1 MKILIQIS
9 LISLNTLEMKE
20 MRPSGEL
27 KQQVKLK
34 LTCQILKKEKDK
46 ICLAGDKN
54 ALISYVKNYIYEN
67 FDQNLS
73 LDVLGEVVHLHPAY
87 LSKIFK
93 EVTNMNLSAYITDIR
108 MQKAAELL
116 EQTEL
121 KVHEV
126 MELIGYRK
134 SQYFSRLFKE
144 RFGVTPVEYRRTVKK
159 DLSNV

>member
-1 MKILIQIS
+1 
-9 LISLNTLEMKE
+9 
-20 MRPSGEL
+20 MR
-27 KQQVKLK
+27 
-34 LTCQILKKEKDK
+34 
-46 ICLAGDKN
+46 
-54 ALISYVKNYIYEN
+54 
-67 FDQNLS
+67 
-73 LDVLGEVVHLHPAY
+73 LHPAY

-108 MQKAAELL
+108 CRKRLNFWSR
-116 EQTEL
+116 TEL